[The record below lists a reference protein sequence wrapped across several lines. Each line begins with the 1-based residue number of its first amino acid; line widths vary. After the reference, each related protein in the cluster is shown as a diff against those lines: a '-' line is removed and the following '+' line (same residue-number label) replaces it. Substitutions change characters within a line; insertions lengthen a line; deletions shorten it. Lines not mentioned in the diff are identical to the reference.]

1 MSFRSKPS
9 RESTGFA
16 LAEPL
21 MALAVLGLVAASSI
35 YTLFSANR
43 YTATQRVVS
52 AAKAFCQERIDQAL
66 TDSLT
71 TSNVGAVFGG
81 AWPLPAAETLVS
93 AETVPLYVTEANTN
107 TALVSGTRK
116 TWVTSFTPDATN
128 PAFVFARV
136 RVRVEFWD
144 HGRGV
149 GNKKSTDVGA
159 QPLFYEMTTLRSPD

>member
-1 MSFRSKPS
+1 
-9 RESTGFA
+9 
-16 LAEPL
+16 

-43 YTATQRVVS
+43 YAATQRVVS
-52 AAKAFCQERIDQAL
+52 AAKALCQERIDQAL

-71 TSNVGAVFGG
+71 SSNVAPLFGG
-81 AWPLPAAETLVS
+81 AWPLPTAETLITT
-93 AETVPLYVTEANTN
+93 ETVPLYVTEENTD
-107 TALVSGTRK
+107 TALISGTRK
-116 TWVTSFTPDATN
+116 TWVTAFTPVAAN

-149 GNKKSTDVGA
+149 GNKKSTEVGA

>member
-1 MSFRSKPS
+1 
-9 RESTGFA
+9 

-35 YTLFSANR
+35 YTLFSTNR

-52 AAKAFCQERIDQAL
+52 SAKALCQERIDQAL

-71 TSNVGAVFGG
+71 TSNTSALFGG
-81 AWPLPAAETLVS
+81 AWPLPAAETLTS
-93 AETVPLYVTEANTN
+93 TETVPLYVTEENTN
-107 TALVSGTRK
+107 IALISGTRK
-116 TWVTSFTPDATN
+116 TWVTAFTPVASN

-144 HGRGV
+144 HGRGL
-149 GNKKSTDVGA
+149 GNRKSTEAGA